1 MTQEYLREQLKGC
14 LWLGERLP
22 RLVNTKHPRR
32 APRPAVKS
40 PDTSRPPLARPPLDN
55 AAPSVRNH
63 GHQVPEQLWYL
74 WYSCFYSWPMC
85 AKDLDSVLTVACCF
99 FHCPSLIKCPTHVF
113 HAICNI
119 CVYVKNFDSLSL
131 TCIQY
136 IHIII
141 IRLRGLNSWGHF
153 LTLFISLKRRAP
165 FKDSTLFI
173 FKAYCVTDW

>member
-1 MTQEYLREQLKGC
+1 MSL
-14 LWLGERLP
+14 
-22 RLVNTKHPRR
+22 NRR
-32 APRPAVKS
+32 KASKTSQHQTPPESPEARSKKS
-40 PDTSRPPLARPPLDN
+40 WHNKAPLALDN

-85 AKDLDSVLTVACCF
+85 AKDLDSVLTKFCSVLTVACCF

-113 HAICNI
+113 HAICNTCT

-153 LTLFISLKRRAP
+153 LTLFICS
-165 FKDSTLFI
+165 
-173 FKAYCVTDW
+173 V